1 MKIHKKYHKLWK
13 GNTRYYLVTGGRG
26 SGKSFAV
33 NNFIEHLTFQK
44 GHTILFTRYTLV
56 SAGKSIIP
64 EFVEK
69 IDLQNHNEH
78 FKITNNEVINTK
90 TNSKVIFS
98 GIKTSSGNQTANL
111 KSLQGIT
118 TWVLDEAE
126 ELTDPDVFD
135 RIDLSVRQT
144 GIQNRVIIVM
154 NPTFKSHWIYKRW
167 FEKPQADTTYI
178 HTTYQD
184 NRANLSESFI
194 KTIENLKLQ
203 DNEAYRHK
211 ILGEWINN
219 YTGLMYPELK
229 MIDDAPYGESVL
241 YCDTADTGQ
250 DYLCSV
256 QAFRTDSGLYVNDV
270 IYTKQPNEITEIEVA
285 KQIQRNGV
293 NRAIIESNNG
303 GRAFARNV
311 ERILK
316 EQYNYNAVR
325 ITTHHQSKNK
335 VTRILSNS
343 SQVVNNVYFCK
354 SVNVQ
359 FLNDMRTFTRDGKNN
374 HDDAPDATTG
384 LVEHFMNSNE
394 LIVI

>member
-13 GNTRYYLVTGGRG
+13 ANTRYYLITGGRG

-33 NNFIEHLTFQK
+33 NNFIENLTFQK

-69 IDLQNHNEH
+69 IDLQEHNEH

-167 FEKPQADTTYI
+167 FERPQPHNLHTY
-178 HTTYQD
+178 
-184 NRANLSESFI
+184 NL
-194 KTIENLKLQ
+194 
-203 DNEAYRHK
+203 
-211 ILGEWINN
+211 
-219 YTGLMYPELK
+219 
-229 MIDDAPYGESVL
+229 
-241 YCDTADTGQ
+241 
-250 DYLCSV
+250 
-256 QAFRTDSGLYVNDV
+256 
-270 IYTKQPNEITEIEVA
+270 
-285 KQIQRNGV
+285 
-293 NRAIIESNNG
+293 
-303 GRAFARNV
+303 
-311 ERILK
+311 
-316 EQYNYNAVR
+316 
-325 ITTHHQSKNK
+325 
-335 VTRILSNS
+335 
-343 SQVVNNVYFCK
+343 
-354 SVNVQ
+354 
-359 FLNDMRTFTRDGKNN
+359 
-374 HDDAPDATTG
+374 
-384 LVEHFMNSNE
+384 
-394 LIVI
+394 

>member
-1 MKIHKKYHKLWK
+1 MKINEKFFNLW
-13 GNTRYYLVTGGRG
+13 NAETRYFLITGGRG

-33 NNFIEHLTFQK
+33 NNLIENLTFQK

-69 IDLQNHNEH
+69 IELENHND
-78 FKITNNEVINTK
+78 FFAIKNNTIRNKK
-90 TNSKVIFS
+90 TGSKVIFS

-135 RIDLSVRQT
+135 RIDLSVRQL

-154 NPTFKSHWIYKRW
+154 NPTFKTHWIYKRW
-167 FEKPQADTTYI
+167 FEKPQPDTTYI

-184 NRANLSESFI
+184 NKANLSDSFI
-194 KTIENLKLQ
+194 KTIETLKVQ
-203 DNEAYRHK
+203 DKEAYRHK
-211 ILGEWINN
+211 MLGEWINN

-241 YCDTADTGQ
+241 YCGTADTGS

-270 IYTKQPNEITEIEVA
+270 VYTKQPNEITEIEVA
-285 KQIQRNGV
+285 LQT
-293 NRAIIESNNG
+293 
-303 GRAFARNV
+303 
-311 ERILK
+311 LD
-316 EQYNYNAVR
+316 
-325 ITTHHQSKNK
+325 HHCY
-335 VTRILSNS
+335 
-343 SQVVNNVYFCK
+343 SQ
-354 SVNVQ
+354 
-359 FLNDMRTFTRDGKNN
+359 
-374 HDDAPDATTG
+374 
-384 LVEHFMNSNE
+384 
-394 LIVI
+394 

>member
-1 MKIHKKYHKLWK
+1 MKINEKFSNLW
-13 GNTRYYLVTGGRG
+13 NADTRYYLITGGRG

-33 NNFIEHLTFQK
+33 NNFIENLTFEK

-69 IDLQNHNEH
+69 IDLENHNE
-78 FKITNNEVINTK
+78 FFAIKNNIVRNKK
-90 TNSKVIFS
+90 TGSKVIFS

-154 NPTFKSHWIYKRW
+154 NPTFKSHWIYQRW
-167 FEKPQADTTYI
+167 FEKPQPDTTYI
-178 HTTYQD
+178 HTTYED
-184 NRANLSESFI
+184 NRPNLSDSFI
-194 KTIENLKLQ
+194 KTIETLKIQ

-256 QAFRTDSGLYVNDV
+256 QAFRTDNGLYVNDV
-270 IYTKQPNEITEIEVA
+270 VYTKQPNEITEIEVA

-335 VTRILSNS
+335 QTRILSNS
-343 SQVVNNVYFCK
+343 SQVANNVYFCK

-384 LVEHFMNSNE
+384 LVEHFMNTNE